1 MGRWRVR
8 GLSRLL
14 MLLMIEGKVDVMHDY
29 NLIMNVHGI
38 TTIAHLQIDIVPTVV
53 LTPTIP

>member
-1 MGRWRVR
+1 
-8 GLSRLL
+8 